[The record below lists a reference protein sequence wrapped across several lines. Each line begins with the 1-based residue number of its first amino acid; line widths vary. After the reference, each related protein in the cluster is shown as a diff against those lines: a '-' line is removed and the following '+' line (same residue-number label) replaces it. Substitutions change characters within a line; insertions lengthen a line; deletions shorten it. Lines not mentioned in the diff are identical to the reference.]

1 MGVTLWFFQRG
12 RSAAFNIIISHI
24 FPENFIEVL
33 QVVQKICR
41 FFSPILTAL
50 INFLDFLTFPCF
62 KETTDVVI
70 LKEGEGEGVEGKID
84 SLPEQ
89 KELVFPYKGYARQVL

>member
-1 MGVTLWFFQRG
+1 MVFPEREKCCFY
-12 RSAAFNIIISHI
+12 IIISHI